1 MDAFRPFEILIKFFK
16 VRSKTNQEIKRK
28 SAKVMEKKNNT
39 AKSSGLRTLLRVIFL
54 MFSWDAAY

>member
-1 MDAFRPFEILIKFFK
+1 MDAFRPFEMLIKFFE

-54 MFSWDAAY
+54 MFFWDSAY

>member
-28 SAKVMEKKNNT
+28 SAKVMEKKT
-39 AKSSGLRTLLRVIFL
+39 IPPK
-54 MFSWDAAY
+54 AAACVLC

>member
-1 MDAFRPFEILIKFFK
+1 MDAFRHFEMLIKFFE

-54 MFSWDAAY
+54 MFFWDSAY